1 MSDLRPLEW
10 VLATYWD
17 LVSFWEPL
25 DESEGWTWDPSE
37 KRIPKKTGLV
47 FRKQMVK
54 GIDSPE
60 VVLGLFWRPVFPKVV
75 FSETFWV
82 IIVVMGWKIWSF
94 TKKFVK
100 SHTMSSYQIHNS
112 CSTFTSPAIK
122 SKN

>member
-1 MSDLRPLEW
+1 MSDLRPLEG

-60 VVLGLFWRPVFPKVV
+60 GCWDYFEGQCFPKWCSVKH
-75 FSETFWV
+75 SEW
-82 IIVVMGWKIWSF
+82 
-94 TKKFVK
+94 
-100 SHTMSSYQIHNS
+100 
-112 CSTFTSPAIK
+112 
-122 SKN
+122 